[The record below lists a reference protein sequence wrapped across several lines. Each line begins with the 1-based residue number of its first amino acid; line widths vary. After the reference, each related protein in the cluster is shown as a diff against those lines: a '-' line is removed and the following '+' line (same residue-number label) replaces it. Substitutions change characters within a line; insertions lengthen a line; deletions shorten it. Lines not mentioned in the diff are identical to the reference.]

1 MKTLMVSLLFQL
13 RQAEA
18 RTPGILGLLDRWGSL
33 SGYLSLCQ
41 EVTCHW

>member
-13 RQAEA
+13 CQAEA
-18 RTPGILGLLDRWGSL
+18 RTPGILVLRDHPGSL
-33 SGYLSLCQ
+33 AGYLSLCQ

>member
-18 RTPGILGLLDRWGSL
+18 RTPGILGLWDHLGSL
-33 SGYLSLCQ
+33 AGYLALCR
-41 EVTCHW
+41 EVACHW